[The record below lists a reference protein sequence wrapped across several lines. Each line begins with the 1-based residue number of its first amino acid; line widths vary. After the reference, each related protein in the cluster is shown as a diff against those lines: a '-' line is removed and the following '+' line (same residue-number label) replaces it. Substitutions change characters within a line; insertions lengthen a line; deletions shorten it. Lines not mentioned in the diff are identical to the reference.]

1 MTSLQQQAAN
11 ATTRRTDLSRY
22 AGIAYLVLFTAG
34 FLVIWAAAP
43 RIYEGGSL
51 DDYAAAFLDGS
62 RTNQMS
68 LVAVVLWPLAG
79 VCLVWAVAHVAAC
92 LDRVSKTSLAGR
104 LATVGAVVMAVGFTV
119 AGAASSAAAHVS
131 SGTGEGFPADP
142 ATGYGLDMLAS
153 QVQTVTAWGGSLVLL
168 AVGIAAR
175 RTQLLP
181 GWLLWAG
188 IVIAPLLPIAFLFG
202 MLPLLAFMLWLA
214 AVGVMMKPGRVA
226 VG

>member
-1 MTSLQQQAAN
+1 
-11 ATTRRTDLSRY
+11 
-22 AGIAYLVLFTAG
+22 
-34 FLVIWAAAP
+34 
-43 RIYEGGSL
+43 
-51 DDYAAAFLDGS
+51 
-62 RTNQMS
+62 
-68 LVAVVLWPLAG
+68 
-79 VCLVWAVAHVAAC
+79 
-92 LDRVSKTSLAGR
+92 
-104 LATVGAVVMAVGFTV
+104 
-119 AGAASSAAAHVS
+119 
-131 SGTGEGFPADP
+131 
-142 ATGYGLDMLAS
+142 MLAS

>member
-1 MTSLQQQAAN
+1 MTSLQQQAAT

-34 FLVIWAAAP
+34 LVIWTVGP
-43 RIYEGGSL
+43 RIYQGGSL

-68 LVAVVLWPLAG
+68 LVAYLLWPLAG
-79 VCLVWAVAHVAAC
+79 VCLVWAVAHIAAC
-92 LDRVSKTSLAGR
+92 LDRVSGGTSLARR
-104 LATVGAVVMAVGFTV
+104 LAMVGAVVMAVGFTV
-119 AGAASSAAAHVS
+119 AAAASSAAAHVS

-153 QVQTVTAWGGSLVLL
+153 QVQNVSAWGGSLVLL
-168 AVGIAAR
+168 AVGVAAR
-175 RTQLLP
+175 RTRLLP

-214 AVGVMMKPGRVA
+214 AVGVMMKPSRVA
-226 VG
+226 AG